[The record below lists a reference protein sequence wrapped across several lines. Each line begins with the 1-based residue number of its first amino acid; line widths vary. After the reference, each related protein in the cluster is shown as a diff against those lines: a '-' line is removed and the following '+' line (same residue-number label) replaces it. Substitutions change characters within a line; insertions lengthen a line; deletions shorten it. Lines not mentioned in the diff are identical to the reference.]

1 MAPKLIPVSLL
12 ILVMISCTTEMII
25 EKPLLAKVE
34 IVVDNYFGQ
43 EISDPYRY
51 MENLQDTLVQHWLK
65 LQAEY
70 TPKVLNSIQGR
81 QSLIEKMMEFEN
93 RTTSQNS
100 WPWVTENDRYF
111 YLKTTLPDLTG
122 KLYYKL
128 NQESNEELL
137 FDPGNYDADSTKSY
151 QIANYVPSRDGSKV
165 AIALMQKGLEIPVRI
180 IMNVDS
186 KKLYPEKL
194 ERSFNFTWL
203 PDGSGFLHQPL
214 SSGDR
219 NDPGLGSNTK
229 VYQHIVNT
237 DPSTD
242 REIFSREK
250 YPELDLN
257 PEDFNYPRYY
267 NGCNFV
273 FIYAATLDRRLN
285 MFYAPLNELKNDRIN
300 WKRLFKPEE
309 EVYSFRVTE
318 NDLYIL
324 TPKDAPNFKIL
335 KTSLNNPDVA
345 TAEVVVEENPDARI
359 STFKLTK
366 EGLFY
371 TLNFNGVQEK
381 VYFLAL
387 GTKKAIELE
396 LPKTAG
402 SIYLVTKGFR
412 FSDLWVGISGWTSE
426 NKRYR
431 YLTEKDEFKLEEL
444 FEEAEYPEYADL
456 LVEEV
461 MVESH
466 DGVKVPLSL
475 VYKKG
480 IKKNG
485 RNPVLMTAYGA
496 YGISLK
502 PGFDPNLLLWAHEG
516 GIVATAHVRGGGEL
530 GDQWRKGGFKTTK
543 ANSWKDLIACAE
555 YLISENY
562 SSNKN
567 IAITGMSAGGIT
579 IGRAMTERPDLF
591 AVAIPEV
598 GIMNPLRYEETPAG
612 PQNAAEFGT
621 VKDSVECMAL
631 IEMDAYQHI
640 KEGTS
645 YPATLITAGMNDIRV
660 IAWQPAK
667 FAAGLQAANV
677 SDNPI
682 LFRVDYEAGHG
693 SANTKQAFE
702 NLADIL
708 SFALWQTG
716 HPQYQRTD
724 Y

>member
-1 MAPKLIPVSLL
+1 MKTKLISLSLL
-12 ILVMISCTTEMII
+12 FLLMSGCTTEMIN
-25 EKPLLAKVE
+25 EKPALAKVE
-34 IVVDNYFGQ
+34 VIVDNYFGK

-51 MENLQDTLVQHWLK
+51 MENLQDTVVQDWLK
-65 LQAEY
+65 LQADY
-70 TPKVLNSIQGR
+70 ARQVLNSIPGR
-81 QSLIEKMMEFEN
+81 QSLIDKMMEFED
-93 RTTSQNS
+93 RTSSQNS
-100 WPWVTENDRYF
+100 WPSITENDRYF

-137 FDPGNYDADSTKSY
+137 FDPGNYDTDSTKSY
-151 QIANYVPSRDGSKV
+151 QIANYFPSHDGSKV

-180 IMNVDS
+180 IINVDS

-219 NDPGLGSNTK
+219 HDNKIWLNTK
-229 VYQHIVNT
+229 VYQHILNT
-237 DPSTD
+237 DPLTD

-250 YPELDLN
+250 YPELALN
-257 PEDFNYPRYY
+257 PENFNYARYY

-273 FIYAATLDRRLN
+273 FIYAATVDRRLN
-285 MFYAPLNELKNDRIN
+285 IFYAPINELKNDKIN
-300 WKRLFKPEE
+300 WKSLFKPEE

-324 TPKDAPNFKIL
+324 TPKEAPNYKIL
-335 KTSLNNPDVA
+335 KISLNDPDIK
-345 TAEVVVEENPDARI
+345 TAELVVAENPDARI
-359 STFKLTK
+359 STFRLTK

-371 TLNFNGVQEK
+371 TLTYNGVQEK
-381 VYFLAL
+381 IYFLAF
-387 GTKKAIELE
+387 GSKKAIELN
-396 LPKTAG
+396 LPFMAG
-402 SIYLVTKGFR
+402 SIYLSTKGFR
-412 FSDLWVGISGWTSE
+412 FSDVWVGLSGWTSK

-431 YLTEKDEFKLEEL
+431 YLTEKNEFKLEEL
-444 FEEAEYPEYADL
+444 FEEAKYPEYDDL

-485 RNPVLMTAYGA
+485 NNPVLISVYGA
-496 YGISLK
+496 YGISEK
-502 PGFDPNLLLWAHEG
+502 PGFDPKSLLWAHEG

-682 LFRVDYEAGHG
+682 LFRIDYEGGHT
-693 SANTKQAFE
+693 SPNIKKYFE
-702 NLADIL
+702 DLADIL

-716 HPQYQRTD
+716 HPKYQVK
-724 Y
+724 

>member
-1 MAPKLIPVSLL
+1 MKTKTTLL
-12 ILVMISCTTEMII
+12 CLTILLLVQCTTRETP
-25 EKPLLAKVE
+25 EKPPLAQVKPVE
-34 IVVDNYFGQ
+34 DVYFGKK
-43 EISDPYRY
+43 ISDPYRY
-51 MENLQDTLVQHWLK
+51 MENLQDTVVQDWLK
-65 LQAEY
+65 LQADY
-70 TPKVLNSIQGR
+70 SRKVLNSIQGR
-81 QSLIEKMMEFEN
+81 QSLIDKMMEFEQ

-100 WPWVTENDRYF
+100 WPSITENDRYF
-111 YLKTTLPDLTG
+111 YLKTTLPDLTR
-122 KLYYKL
+122 KLYYRQNK
-128 NQESNEELL
+128 ESEEELL
-137 FDPGNYDADSTKSY
+137 FDPGTYESDSTKEY
-151 QIANYVPSRDGSKV
+151 QIGNYYPSHDGSKV
-165 AIALMQKGLEIPVRI
+165 AIALMHEGLEIPVRI

-194 ERSFNFTWL
+194 ERNFNFTWL

-219 NDPGLGSNTK
+219 NDKNIFLNTK
-229 VYQHIVNT
+229 VYQHILNT

-285 MFYAPLNELKNDRIN
+285 MFYAPINELKKDEIN
-300 WKRLFKPEE
+300 WKSLFKPEE

-345 TAEVVVEENPDARI
+345 TAELVIAENPDARI
-359 STFKLTK
+359 SNFRLTK
-366 EGLFY
+366 DGLFY
-371 TLNFNGVQEK
+371 TLSFNGVQEK
-381 VYFLAL
+381 AYFLAL
-387 GTKKAIELE
+387 GAKKAVELK
-396 LPKTAG
+396 LPMPAG
-402 SIYLVTKGFR
+402 SVYLVSKGFR

-426 NKRYR
+426 NVRYR
-431 YLTEKDEFKLEEL
+431 YLTEKDKFKLEEL
-444 FEEAEYPEYADL
+444 FEEAKYPEYTDL
-456 LVEEV
+456 IVEEV

-485 RNPVLMTAYGA
+485 RNPVLMTGYGA

-502 PGFDPNLLLWAHEG
+502 PGFDPDLLLWALEG

-530 GDQWRKGGFKTTK
+530 GDQWHKGGLKTTK
-543 ANSWKDLIACAE
+543 ANTWEDLIACAE

-562 SSNKN
+562 SSNKK
-567 IAITGMSAGGIT
+567 IAIEGMSAGGIL
-579 IGRAMTERPDLF
+579 IGRALTERPDLF
-591 AVAIPEV
+591 AAAIPLV

-612 PQNAAEFGT
+612 PVNAAEFGT
-621 VKDSVECMAL
+621 VNDSVECMAL

-640 KEGTS
+640 KEKIN
-645 YPATLITAGMNDIRV
+645 YPATLLTAGMNDIRV
-660 IAWQPAK
+660 AVWQPAK
-667 FAAGLQAANV
+667 FVARLQAANI

-682 LFRVDYEAGHG
+682 LFRVDSEAGHG
-693 SANTKQAFE
+693 SINTKKYFE
-702 NLADIL
+702 DLADVL

-716 HPQYQRTD
+716 HQKYQIK
-724 Y
+724 

>member
-1 MAPKLIPVSLL
+1 MKTKLIPAIFIFMLMVG
-12 ILVMISCTTEMII
+12 CTTEMKN
-25 EKPLLAKVE
+25 EKPPLAKVE
-34 IVVDNYFGQ
+34 VVVDNYFGK

-51 MENLQDTLVQHWLK
+51 MENLQDTVVQDWLK
-65 LQAEY
+65 LQADY
-70 TPKVLNSIQGR
+70 ARKVLNGIPGR

-93 RTTSQNS
+93 RTTSKNS
-100 WPWVTENDRYF
+100 WPWITENDRYF
-111 YLKTTLPDLTG
+111 YLKTTLPDLKR
-122 KLYYKL
+122 KLYFRSNK
-128 NQESNEELL
+128 ESEEVLL
-137 FDPGNYDADSTKSY
+137 FDPGIYEADSTKAY
-151 QIANYVPSRDGSKV
+151 EIANYFPSHDGSKV

-194 ERSFNFTWL
+194 ERSYNFTWL
-203 PDGSGFLHQPL
+203 PDGSSFLHQRL
-214 SSGDR
+214 SSGDQH
-219 NDPGLGSNTK
+219 DTGLWLNTK
-229 VYQHIVNT
+229 VYQHILNS

-250 YPELDLN
+250 YPELGLN
-257 PEDFNYPRYY
+257 PRDFNYALYQ
-267 NGCNFV
+267 NGCNFIFMNV
-273 FIYAATLDRRLN
+273 FADRRLKI
-285 MFYAPLNELKNDRIN
+285 FYAPISELKKDKII
-300 WKRLFKPEE
+300 WKILFKPEE

-345 TAEVVVEENPDARI
+345 TAELVIAENPVARI
-359 STFKLTK
+359 SSFRLTK

-371 TLNFNGVQEK
+371 TLAFNGVQEK

-387 GTKKAIELE
+387 GAKKAVELK
-396 LPKTAG
+396 LPMPAG
-402 SIYLVTKGFR
+402 SIYLVTKGIR
-412 FSDLWVGISGWTSE
+412 FSDLWIGISGWTSK

-444 FEEAEYPEYADL
+444 FEEAKYPEYSDL

-485 RNPVLMTAYGA
+485 DNPVLINVLGS

-502 PGFDPNLLLWAHEG
+502 PGFDPKLLLWAHEG

-567 IAITGMSAGGIT
+567 IAIIGMSAGGIT

-598 GIMNPLRYEETPAG
+598 GIMNALRFEESPNG
-612 PQNAAEFGT
+612 PKMIAELGT

-631 IEMDAYQHI
+631 IEMDAYHHI
-640 KEGTS
+640 KEGIN

-660 IAWQPAK
+660 IAWQSAK

-682 LFRVDYEAGHG
+682 LYRLDYEAGHF
-693 SANTKQAFE
+693 SANTKKSFE
-702 NLADIL
+702 DLADIL

-716 HPQYQRTD
+716 HPKYQVK
-724 Y
+724 